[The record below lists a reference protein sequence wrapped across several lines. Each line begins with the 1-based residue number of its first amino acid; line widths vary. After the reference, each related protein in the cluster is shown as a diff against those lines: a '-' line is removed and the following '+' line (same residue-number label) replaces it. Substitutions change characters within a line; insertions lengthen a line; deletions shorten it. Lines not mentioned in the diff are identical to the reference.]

1 MKRVV
6 VISGTNHY
14 EERAKSVI
22 EEYQKEHPDKR
33 MGEIVHL
40 LNLCDEG
47 KLLQAMGEILEEKVI
62 FINRVTKVVKG
73 GRQFRFA
80 ATVVVGNR
88 KGKVGIGLGKA
99 KEMPDA
105 VKKATQAASKNLI
118 NVELIDN
125 RTISHE
131 ITVKEGASK
140 VMLKPAAEGTGVKA
154 GGPVR
159 DVLELAGVKDVL
171 SKSLGSSTKVNMARA
186 TLNALKMQKSPSH
199 VAALR
204 GKTVEEILG

>member
-1 MKRVV
+1 MNEENVKNEVVTEVENKVEKTNKSDKHSNNKR
-6 VISGTNHY
+6 SRRTNNFS
-14 EERAKSVI
+14 RQKS
-22 EEYQKEHPDKR
+22 D
-33 MGEIVHL
+33 
-40 LNLCDEG
+40 
-47 KLLQAMGEILEEKVI
+47 LEDKVI
-62 FINRVTKVVKG
+62 DINRVTKVVKG
-73 GRQFRFA
+73 GRQFRFS

-88 KGKVGIGLGKA
+88 KGKVGLGTGKA

-105 VKKATQAASKNLI
+105 VKKATQAATKNLI

-131 ITVKEGASK
+131 ITVKEGAVR
-140 VMLKPAAEGTGVKA
+140 VMLRPATEGTGVKA

-186 TLNALKMQKSPSH
+186 TLNALKLQKSPAH
-199 VAALR
+199 VAELR
-204 GKTVEEILG
+204 GKSVEEILG

>member
-1 MKRVV
+1 M
-6 VISGTNHY
+6 N
-14 EERAKSVI
+14 E
-22 EEYQKEHPDKR
+22 
-33 MGEIVHL
+33 EIVKNENVTTEQPKHEKR
-40 LNLCDEG
+40 NNNNRRPRRNNNNNSRPKTD
-47 KLLQAMGEILEEKVI
+47 LEEKVI
-62 FINRVTKVVKG
+62 DIKRVTKVVEG
-73 GRQFRFA
+73 GRQFRFS

-88 KGKVGIGLGKA
+88 KGKVGIGIGKA

-105 VKKATQAASKNLI
+105 VKKATGAASRNLI

-131 ITVKEGASK
+131 IITKEGAVK

-171 SKSLGSSTKVNMARA
+171 SKSLGSSTKINMARA
-186 TLNALKMQKSPSH
+186 TLRALAEQKSPAH

-204 GKTVEEILG
+204 GKTIEEIRG

>member
-1 MKRVV
+1 MDEK
-6 VISGTNHY
+6 T
-14 EERAKSVI
+14 
-22 EEYQKEHPDKR
+22 KEVNKQP
-33 MGEIVHL
+33 
-40 LNLCDEG
+40 EG
-47 KLLQAMGEILEEKVI
+47 KKFDRHNKDNKKRPRRVEKPKSDLEDKVI
-62 FINRVTKVVKG
+62 AINRVTKVVSG
-73 GRQFRFA
+73 GRQFRFS

-88 KGKVGIGLGKA
+88 KGKVGIGIGKA

-131 ITVKEGASK
+131 IIEKEGAVR
-140 VMLKPAAEGTGVKA
+140 VMLKPAKEGTGVKA

-171 SKSLGSSTKVNMARA
+171 SKSLGSSTKINMARA
-186 TLNALKMQKSPSH
+186 TLNALKNQKSPEH
-199 VAALR
+199 IATLR
-204 GKTVEEILG
+204 GKTVEEIRG

>member
-1 MKRVV
+1 MNEEIKKPQENSTRPARNNDSKNNKRKPKR
-6 VISGTNHY
+6 TFDKP
-14 EERAKSVI
+14 KS
-22 EEYQKEHPDKR
+22 D
-33 MGEIVHL
+33 
-40 LNLCDEG
+40 
-47 KLLQAMGEILEEKVI
+47 LEEKVI

-105 VKKATQAASKNLI
+105 VKKATQQASKNLI

-125 RTISHE
+125 RTIAHE
-131 ITVKEGASK
+131 VIVKEGAVR
-140 VMLKPAAEGTGVKA
+140 VMLKPAKEGTGVKA

-204 GKTVEEILG
+204 GKTVEEILN

>member
-1 MKRVV
+1 MNEDKKKVEVKENNRKFDKKRPR
-6 VISGTNHY
+6 NNN
-14 EERAKSVI
+14 RPNKPKSDLEDKVI
-22 EEYQKEHPDKR
+22 EIK
-33 MGEIVHL
+33 
-40 LNLCDEG
+40 
-47 KLLQAMGEILEEKVI
+47 
-62 FINRVTKVVKG
+62 RVTKVVKG

-88 KGKVGIGLGKA
+88 KGMVGLGTGKA

-118 NVELIDN
+118 KVGLIDN
-125 RTISHE
+125 RTISHD
-131 ITVKEGASK
+131 IIVKEGACK
-140 VMLKPAAEGTGVKA
+140 VMLTGVKA

-171 SKSLGSSTKVNMARA
+171 SKSQGSSTKINAARA

-199 VAALR
+199 VAYLR
-204 GKTVEEILG
+204 DKKVEELR

>member
-1 MKRVV
+1 M
-6 VISGTNHY
+6 N
-14 EERAKSVI
+14 EETKKPLEKTAKSNEV
-22 EEYQKEHPDKR
+22 KNNKRKPKRTFDKPKS
-33 MGEIVHL
+33 
-40 LNLCDEG
+40 D
-47 KLLQAMGEILEEKVI
+47 LEEKVI

-88 KGKVGIGLGKA
+88 KGKVGLGQGKA

-105 VKKATQAASKNLI
+105 VKKATQQASKNLI

-125 RTISHE
+125 RTIAHE
-131 ITVKEGASK
+131 IIVKEGAVR
-140 VMLKPAAEGTGVKA
+140 VMLKPAKEGTGVKA

-186 TLNALKMQKSPSH
+186 TLNALKLQKSPSH

-204 GKTVEEILG
+204 GKTVEEILN

>member
-1 MKRVV
+1 M
-6 VISGTNHY
+6 T
-14 EERAKSVI
+14 EEVKKPQETTETV
-22 EEYQKEHPDKR
+22 EKT
-33 MGEIVHL
+33 
-40 LNLCDEG
+40 
-47 KLLQAMGEILEEKVI
+47 EKVEKTNKKFDNKKNNNRPRRKTFDKPKSELEDKVI
-62 FINRVTKVVKG
+62 AINRVTKVVKG

-131 ITVKEGASK
+131 IIVKEGAVR
-140 VMLKPAAEGTGVKA
+140 VMLKPATEGTGVKA

-186 TLNALKMQKSPSH
+186 TLNALKLQKSPSH

-204 GKTVEEILG
+204 GKTVEEILN

>member
-1 MKRVV
+1 MNEEVKKPQENAKPERKFRNNDGKNNKRKPKR
-6 VISGTNHY
+6 TFDKP
-14 EERAKSVI
+14 KS
-22 EEYQKEHPDKR
+22 D
-33 MGEIVHL
+33 
-40 LNLCDEG
+40 
-47 KLLQAMGEILEEKVI
+47 LEEKVI

-105 VKKATQAASKNLI
+105 VKKATQAAAKNLI

-131 ITVKEGASK
+131 IIVKEGAVR

-186 TLNALKMQKSPSH
+186 TLNALKLQKSPSH
-199 VAALR
+199 VATLR
-204 GKTVEEILG
+204 GKTVEEIYN